1 LKAFP
6 ASSLSTFSIGL
17 LQPPHTLYLLN
28 IFEKRKKMEFLFFV
42 EKCVCVSEP
51 NGSIAEQRTKS
62 NVLGSK

>member
-1 LKAFP
+1 
-6 ASSLSTFSIGL
+6 
-17 LQPPHTLYLLN
+17 LN
-28 IFEKRKKMEFLFFV
+28 IVQQKRKKIGILFFV